1 MTLMK
6 HHFSH
11 PMCNWTYTWI
21 LYVGKTSPIFNPLT
35 HFLTCHD
42 FKMTSSLGL
51 RTIWLPRESMR
62 FKGCLGIW
70 WWICDLCYHP
80 KFQVTHLEVLYPVP
94 YIYIHMFILYI
105 FLGVGGWVFPCISLT
120 AYICEYLHLKCSV
133 MLWNCWN
140 MELHTYV
147 ILCVC
152 IIIMMMV
159 IIMYIHIKLAID
171 LMIRFS

>member
-94 YIYIHMFILYI
+94 YIYIYTHVYI
-105 FLGVGGWVFPCISLT
+105 IYFFGGGWVGFPMHKPHRL
-120 AYICEYLHLKCSV
+120 YLWIPPFEMFGDVVELLK
-133 MLWNCWN
+133 
-140 MELHTYV
+140 HGATY
-147 ILCVC
+147 LCNLMC
-152 IIIMMMV
+152 
-159 IIMYIHIKLAID
+159 MYYNNDDGDYHVYTY
-171 LMIRFS
+171 